1 MTVGTTEN
9 RREWESSSPERNAE
23 LVAAA
28 NRNIELQG
36 LVNSGQITDLEA
48 AVQMASYNLGA
59 TANATEGTSSRSRT
73 LPTTYNKKAA
83 DALLEQ
89 ALLDALNI
97 VPDAKTK
104 AEFFKGLNV
113 FLKVYGST
121 SGTSSSGKDGVSS
134 STSSSVQGAD
144 ATVYLNEFVK
154 EVIKDTIKKN
164 PNAPL
169 GGKVGDTMRS
179 LSSYA
184 ADMGVF
190 KSPNEITNKAV
201 DVITGKSRQ
210 EDILVS
216 YRKDAQALYA
226 NFAPRLAEDSGL
238 TVRDLANPYI
248 QMMADTFETAS
259 DNIKLT
265 DDTIQ
270 KAIND
275 SKGLINL
282 GQFRT
287 MLRNDKR
294 FETTSTAKR
303 EAADLGSAMLRSFGF
318 GA

>member
-1 MTVGTTEN
+1 MVETPNQREDRGTSTTSTGEIN
-9 RREWESSSPERNAE
+9 PLGDMPTAVVPSTTTKGTGKSSSK
-23 LVAAA
+23 
-28 NRNIELQG
+28 
-36 LVNSGQITDLEA
+36 
-48 AVQMASYNLGA
+48 
-59 TANATEGTSSRSRT
+59 T
-73 LPTTYNKKAA
+73 LPSTYNKKAA
-83 DALLEQ
+83 DALLE
-89 ALLDALNI
+89 AELLDLLNI

-104 AEFFKGLNV
+104 AEFFKGLNA
-113 FLKVYGST
+113 FLKAYGTTSGSSSSGTGST
-121 SGTSSSGKDGVSS
+121 TSSSI
-134 STSSSVQGAD
+134 QGAD

-154 EVIKDTIKKN
+154 EVVKDTLKKN
-164 PNAPL
+164 PRAQL

-179 LSSYA
+179 LSTYA
-184 ADMGVF
+184 SDMGVF
-190 KSPNEITNKAV
+190 KSPNEITSKSV

-210 EDILVS
+210 EDILAS

-226 NFAPRLAEDSGL
+226 NFAPRLAEDAGL

-248 QMMADTFETAS
+248 QMMADTFETAA

-303 EAADLGSAMLRSFGF
+303 EAADLGTAMLRSFGF

>member
-1 MTVGTTEN
+1 MTVGPTEN
-9 RREWESSSPERNAE
+9 RREWESSTPERNAE
-23 LVAAA
+23 LIAAA
-28 NRNIELQG
+28 NANIAVLQSLATG
-36 LVNSGQITDLEA
+36 EISDVEA
-48 AVQMASYNLGA
+48 AGLMSSFEAGPKAKTTGA
-59 TANATEGTSSRSRT
+59 GTGSRSRAK
-73 LPTTYNKKAA
+73 PTTYNKKAA
-83 DALLEQ
+83 DALLEE

-104 AEFFKGLNV
+104 AEFFKGLNA
-113 FLKVYGST
+113 FLKAYGST
-121 SGTSSSGKDGVSS
+121 SGSS
-134 STSSSVQGAD
+134 STGTGSSTSYSIQGAD
-144 ATVYLNEFVK
+144 ASVYIKEFVK
-154 EVIKDTIKKN
+154 EVVKDRIKTN
-164 PNAPL
+164 PNEPL
-169 GGKVGDTMRS
+169 GGKVGDTIRA

-190 KSPNEITNKAV
+190 KSSNEITNKSV
-201 DVITGKSRQ
+201 DVITGASRQ
-210 EDILVS
+210 EDILAS
-216 YRKDAQALYA
+216 YRKDAQALYS
-226 NFAPRLAEDSGL
+226 NFAPRLAEDAGL

-248 QMMADTFETAS
+248 QMMADIFELSS

-303 EAADLGSAMLRSFGF
+303 EAAGLSTAMLRSFGF

>member
-1 MTVGTTEN
+1 MVATPNERESRGTAASVEIDPLMGLEPDDILT
-9 RREWESSSPERNAE
+9 SS
-23 LVAAA
+23 
-28 NRNIELQG
+28 
-36 LVNSGQITDLEA
+36 
-48 AVQMASYNLGA
+48 
-59 TANATEGTSSRSRT
+59 TAGTSSRSKT
-73 LPTTYNKKAA
+73 LPSTYNKKAS
-83 DALLEQ
+83 DALLEA

-97 VPDAKTK
+97 VPDAKIK
-104 AEFFKGLNV
+104 AEFFKGLNA
-113 FLKVYGST
+113 FLKAFGTT
-121 SGTSSSGKDGVSS
+121 SGSSSSGKDGVSS
-134 STSSSVQGAD
+134 SSSFTVQGAD
-144 ATVYLNEFVK
+144 ATVYLNQFVK
-154 EVIKDTIKKN
+154 EVVKDTIKKN
-164 PNAPL
+164 PRAQL
-169 GGKVGDTMRS
+169 GGKAGDIIRS

-184 ADMGVF
+184 ANMGVF
-190 KSPNEITNKAV
+190 KSVNEITSKSV
-201 DVITGKSRQ
+201 DVITGASRQ
-210 EDILVS
+210 EDILAS

-226 NFAPRLAEDSGL
+226 NFAPRLAEDAGL

-270 KAIND
+270 RAIND

-294 FETTSTAKR
+294 FEVTSTAKR

>member
-1 MTVGTTEN
+1 MAESTTRGGPGAKLQKTTSTVDIDPLMGAAPDGVTPVPGTTTK
-9 RREWESSSPERNAE
+9 
-23 LVAAA
+23 
-28 NRNIELQG
+28 G
-36 LVNSGQITDLEA
+36 
-48 AVQMASYNLGA
+48 
-59 TANATEGTSSRSRT
+59 GTTRSRT
-73 LPTTYNKKAA
+73 LASTYNKKAA
-83 DALLEQ
+83 DALLE
-89 ALLDALNI
+89 AELLDALNI

-104 AEFFKGLNV
+104 AEFFKGLNA
-113 FLKVYGST
+113 FLKAYGTT
-121 SGTSSSGKDGVSS
+121 SGSKSSGSGTTSSSI
-134 STSSSVQGAD
+134 QGAD

-154 EVIKDTIKKN
+154 EVVKDTLKKN
-164 PNAPL
+164 PRAQL

-179 LSSYA
+179 LSTYA

-190 KSPNEITNKAV
+190 KSPNEITSKSV

-210 EDILVS
+210 EDILAS

-226 NFAPRLAEDSGL
+226 NFAPRLAEDAGL

>member
-1 MTVGTTEN
+1 MTVGPTEN
-9 RREWESSSPERNAE
+9 RREWESSSPERNQQ
-23 LVAAA
+23 LVDAAL
-28 NRNIELQG
+28 RNLELQRM
-36 LVNSGQITDLEA
+36 VDSGELTPLEA
-48 AVQMASYNLGA
+48 AGLMTSYDTPLA
-59 TANATEGTSSRSRT
+59 TDGPSGSSSRSRS
-73 LPTTYNKKAA
+73 LPTKYNKKAA
-83 DALLEQ
+83 DALIEE

-104 AEFFKGLNV
+104 AQFFKGLNA
-113 FLKVYGST
+113 FLKAYGST
-121 SGTSSSGKDGVSS
+121 SGSKSSGGR
-134 STSSSVQGAD
+134 STNYSTQGAD
-144 ATVYLNEFVK
+144 ASVYIRQFVK
-154 EVIKDTIKKN
+154 EVIKEQIKKN
-164 PNAPL
+164 PNIEL
-169 GGKVGDTMRS
+169 GGKAGDTLRA
-179 LSSYA
+179 LTSYA

-190 KSPNEITNKAV
+190 KSVNEITSKSI
-201 DVITGKSRQ
+201 DIITGASRQ
-210 EDILVS
+210 EDIMAS

-226 NFAPRLAEDSGL
+226 NFAPRLAEDAGL

-248 QMMADTFETAS
+248 QMMADTFETTS

-294 FETTSTAKR
+294 FEVTSTAKR
-303 EAADLGSAMLRSFGF
+303 EAADLGTAMLRSFGF

>member
-1 MTVGTTEN
+1 MAEVTPNQRESRTTTVEIDPLMGAAPDGVTPAPGTTTK
-9 RREWESSSPERNAE
+9 
-23 LVAAA
+23 
-28 NRNIELQG
+28 G
-36 LVNSGQITDLEA
+36 
-48 AVQMASYNLGA
+48 
-59 TANATEGTSSRSRT
+59 GTTRSRT
-73 LPTTYNKKAA
+73 LASTINKKAA
-83 DALLEQ
+83 DALIE
-89 ALLDALNI
+89 AELLDALNI

-104 AEFFKGLNV
+104 AEFYKGLNA

-121 SGTSSSGKDGVSS
+121 SSSKSSGSGTT
-134 STSSSVQGAD
+134 STSVQGAD
-144 ATVYLNEFVK
+144 ASVYIKEFVK
-154 EVIKDTIKKN
+154 EVVKDTVKKN
-164 PNAPL
+164 PTAPL
-169 GGKVGDTMRS
+169 GGKVGDTIRS

-190 KSPNEITNKAV
+190 KSANEITSKAV
-201 DVITGKSRQ
+201 DVISGANRQ
-210 EDILVS
+210 EDILAS

-226 NFAPRLAEDSGL
+226 NFAPRLAEDAGL

-303 EAADLGSAMLRSFGF
+303 EAADLGTAMLRSFGF

>member
-1 MTVGTTEN
+1 MDLTNDCRNN
-9 RREWESSSPERNAE
+9 RESQRMGKLLVLNVIAE

-28 NRNIELQG
+28 NRNIQTFKVIEAL
-36 LVNSGQITDLEA
+36 NSGEITDAIEA
-48 AVQMASYNLGA
+48 ASTDGLILTLKKSLQMH
-59 TANATEGTSSRSRT
+59 TEGTSSRSRT

-164 PNAPL
+164 PNTPL

-226 NFAPRLAEDSGL
+226 NFAPRLAEDAGL

-248 QMMADTFETAS
+248 QMMADTFETES

-294 FETTSTAKR
+294 FEDNLHCKA
-303 EAADLGSAMLRSFGF
+303 
-318 GA
+318 

>member
-1 MTVGTTEN
+1 MIYHSIKLVMVTTATTIDIDPLMGRMPTDIVDSETTTKGSP
-9 RREWESSSPERNAE
+9 SSSKA
-23 LVAAA
+23 
-28 NRNIELQG
+28 
-36 LVNSGQITDLEA
+36 
-48 AVQMASYNLGA
+48 
-59 TANATEGTSSRSRT
+59 
-73 LPTTYNKKAA
+73 LPSTYNKKAA

-104 AEFFKGLNV
+104 AEFFKGLNA
-113 FLKVYGST
+113 FLKAYGTTSGSRSSGTGTST
-121 SGTSSSGKDGVSS
+121 SFT
-134 STSSSVQGAD
+134 VQGAD

-164 PNAPL
+164 PTAPL

-184 ADMGVF
+184 SDMGVF
-190 KSPNEITNKAV
+190 KSPNEITSKSV

-210 EDILVS
+210 EDILAS

-226 NFAPRLAEDSGL
+226 NFAPRLAEDAGL

>member
-1 MTVGTTEN
+1 MAETPNQREGRVTTGADINPLPGGMPTVPVAPATTTK
-9 RREWESSSPERNAE
+9 
-23 LVAAA
+23 
-28 NRNIELQG
+28 G
-36 LVNSGQITDLEA
+36 SG
-48 AVQMASYNLGA
+48 
-59 TANATEGTSSRSRT
+59 SSRSKT
-73 LPTTYNKKAA
+73 KPTTYNKKAS
-83 DALLEQ
+83 DALLEE

-104 AEFFKGLNV
+104 AEFFKGLKA
-113 FLKVYGST
+113 FLKAYGST
-121 SGTSSSGKDGVSS
+121 SGSKSSGSGT
-134 STSSSVQGAD
+134 TSYSIQGAD
-144 ATVYLNEFVK
+144 ATVYLNQFVK

-164 PNAPL
+164 PKVQF
-169 GGKVGDTMRS
+169 GGKVGDTIRS

-184 ADMGVF
+184 ADMGIF
-190 KSPNEITNKAV
+190 KSPNEITSKSI
-201 DVITGKSRQ
+201 DVITGRSRQ
-210 EDILVS
+210 EDILAS

-226 NFAPRLAEDSGL
+226 NFAPRLAEDAGL

-248 QMMADTFETAS
+248 QMMADTFEIAS

-275 SKGLINL
+275 AKGLINL

-294 FETTSTAKR
+294 FETTSTAIR
-303 EAADLGSAMLRSFGF
+303 EAAGLSTAMLRSFGF

>member
-1 MTVGTTEN
+1 MAESTTRGGPGAKLQKGTSADIDPLMGAAPAGTT
-9 RREWESSSPERNAE
+9 P
-23 LVAAA
+23 
-28 NRNIELQG
+28 G
-36 LVNSGQITDLEA
+36 T
-48 AVQMASYNLGA
+48 
-59 TANATEGTSSRSRT
+59 TANDGSPSSSRT
-73 LPTTYNKKAA
+73 LPSTYNKKAA
-83 DALLEQ
+83 DALLE
-89 ALLDALNI
+89 AELLDLLNI

-104 AEFFKGLNV
+104 AEFFKGLNA
-113 FLKVYGST
+113 FLKAYGTTSGSKSSGTGTST
-121 SGTSSSGKDGVSS
+121 SF
-134 STSSSVQGAD
+134 SVQGAD

-154 EVIKDTIKKN
+154 EVVKDTLKKN
-164 PNAPL
+164 PRAQL

-179 LSSYA
+179 LSTYA

-190 KSPNEITNKAV
+190 KSPNEITSKSV

-210 EDILVS
+210 EDILAS

-226 NFAPRLAEDSGL
+226 NFAPRLAEDAGL

>member
-1 MTVGTTEN
+1 MAESTTRGGPGAKLQKAADIDPLMGAAPEGEASTKGT
-9 RREWESSSPERNAE
+9 
-23 LVAAA
+23 
-28 NRNIELQG
+28 
-36 LVNSGQITDLEA
+36 D
-48 AVQMASYNLGA
+48 
-59 TANATEGTSSRSRT
+59 GTPSRSRT
-73 LPTTYNKKAA
+73 LASTYNKKAA
-83 DALLEQ
+83 DALLE
-89 ALLDALNI
+89 AELLDVLNI

-104 AEFFKGLNV
+104 AEFFKGLNA
-113 FLKVYGST
+113 FLKAYGST
-121 SGTSSSGKDGVSS
+121 SSSRSSGKGT
-134 STSSSVQGAD
+134 STSSSIQGAD
-144 ATVYLNEFVK
+144 ASVYLNEFVK
-154 EVIKDTIKKN
+154 EVIKDTVKKN
-164 PNAPL
+164 PKAPL
-169 GGKVGDTMRS
+169 GGKVGDTVRV

-184 ADMGVF
+184 ADMGIF
-190 KSPNEITNKAV
+190 KSTNEILSKSV
-201 DVITGKSRQ
+201 DVISGTNRQ
-210 EDILVS
+210 EDVLAS

-226 NFAPRLAEDSGL
+226 NFAPRLAEDAGL

>member
-1 MTVGTTEN
+1 M
-9 RREWESSSPERNAE
+9 AE
-23 LVAAA
+23 
-28 NRNIELQG
+28 
-36 LVNSGQITDLEA
+36 
-48 AVQMASYNLGA
+48 
-59 TANATEGTSSRSRT
+59 TANQREGRTSYPVGDINPLPGGMPTTTVTPATTTKGSGSSRSKT
-73 LPTTYNKKAA
+73 LASTYNKKAA
-83 DALLEQ
+83 DALLE
-89 ALLDALNI
+89 AELLDALNI
-97 VPDAKTK
+97 VPDEKTK
-104 AEFFKGLNV
+104 AEFFKGLNA
-113 FLKVYGST
+113 FLKAYGST
-121 SGTSSSGKDGVSS
+121 SGSKSSGSGT
-134 STSSSVQGAD
+134 TSFSVQGAD

-154 EVIKDTIKKN
+154 EIVKDTLKKN
-164 PNAPL
+164 PKAQL
-169 GGKVGDTMRS
+169 GGKVGDTVRS
-179 LSSYA
+179 LSTYA

-190 KSPNEITNKAV
+190 KSANEIMGKSV

-210 EDILVS
+210 EDILAS

-226 NFAPRLAEDSGL
+226 NFAPRLAEDAGL

-294 FETTSTAKR
+294 FEVTSTAKR

>member
-1 MTVGTTEN
+1 MAETANQRESRISTTDIDPLMGAAPTGTVDKTNGTT
-9 RREWESSSPERNAE
+9 
-23 LVAAA
+23 
-28 NRNIELQG
+28 
-36 LVNSGQITDLEA
+36 
-48 AVQMASYNLGA
+48 
-59 TANATEGTSSRSRT
+59 GTSSRSKT
-73 LPTTYNKKAA
+73 KATTYNKKAA
-83 DALLEQ
+83 DALIEE

-104 AEFFKGLNV
+104 TEFFKGLNA
-113 FLKVYGST
+113 FLKAYGST
-121 SGTSSSGKDGVSS
+121 SGSRSSGSGTV
-134 STSSSVQGAD
+134 SSSVQGAD
-144 ATVYLNEFVK
+144 ASVYINEFVK
-154 EVIKDTIKKN
+154 EVIKDTVKKN

-169 GGKVGDTMRS
+169 GGKVGDTVRT

-190 KSPNEITNKAV
+190 KSPNEITSKSV
-201 DVITGKSRQ
+201 DVISGRSRQ
-210 EDILVS
+210 EDILAS

-226 NFAPRLAEDSGL
+226 NFAPRLAEDAGL

-303 EAADLGSAMLRSFGF
+303 EAADLGTAMLRSFGF

>member
-1 MTVGTTEN
+1 M
-9 RREWESSSPERNAE
+9 AE
-23 LVAAA
+23 
-28 NRNIELQG
+28 
-36 LVNSGQITDLEA
+36 
-48 AVQMASYNLGA
+48 
-59 TANATEGTSSRSRT
+59 TANQREGRVPVTPGDIDPLMGGMPTSTVTPATTTKGTGSSRSKT
-73 LPTTYNKKAA
+73 LPSTYNKKAA
-83 DALLEQ
+83 DALLE
-89 ALLDALNI
+89 AELLDALNI

-104 AEFFKGLNV
+104 AEFFKGLNA
-113 FLKVYGST
+113 FLKAYGTT
-121 SGTSSSGKDGVSS
+121 SGSSSSGTGTT
-134 STSSSVQGAD
+134 TSSSVQGAD

-164 PNAPL
+164 PTAPL

-179 LSSYA
+179 LSTYA
-184 ADMGVF
+184 SDMGVF
-190 KSPNEITNKAV
+190 KSPNEITSKSV

-210 EDILVS
+210 EDILAS

-226 NFAPRLAEDSGL
+226 NFAPRLAEDAGL

-248 QMMADTFETAS
+248 QMMADTFETTS

-282 GQFRT
+282 GQFRS

-294 FETTSTAKR
+294 FEVTSTAKR
-303 EAADLGSAMLRSFGF
+303 EAADLGTAMLRSFGF

>member
-1 MTVGTTEN
+1 MAEETPRGGPGAKARTKGITVAGDIDPTNPSGDAPAGTLATTTEGKP
-9 RREWESSSPERNAE
+9 SS
-23 LVAAA
+23 
-28 NRNIELQG
+28 
-36 LVNSGQITDLEA
+36 
-48 AVQMASYNLGA
+48 
-59 TANATEGTSSRSRT
+59 SRT
-73 LPTTYNKKAA
+73 LPSTYNKKAA

-104 AEFFKGLNV
+104 AEFFKGLNA
-113 FLKVYGST
+113 FLKAYGTT
-121 SGTSSSGKDGVSS
+121 SGSSSSGTGTT
-134 STSSSVQGAD
+134 TSSSVQGAD

-164 PNAPL
+164 PTAPL

-190 KSPNEITNKAV
+190 KSPNEITGRSV

-210 EDILVS
+210 EDILAS

-226 NFAPRLAEDSGL
+226 NFAPRLAEDAGL

-294 FETTSTAKR
+294 FEVTSTAKR
-303 EAADLGSAMLRSFGF
+303 EAADLGTAMLRSFGF

>member
-1 MTVGTTEN
+1 MAETTPRGGPGAKLQKGTSVDINPLPGGMPVGT
-9 RREWESSSPERNAE
+9 
-23 LVAAA
+23 VAPVSTT
-28 NRNIELQG
+28 QG
-36 LVNSGQITDLEA
+36 SG
-48 AVQMASYNLGA
+48 
-59 TANATEGTSSRSRT
+59 SSRSRA
-73 LPTTYNKKAA
+73 LPSTYNKKAS

-104 AEFFKGLNV
+104 AEFFKGLKA
-113 FLKVYGST
+113 FLKAYGST
-121 SGTSSSGKDGVSS
+121 SGSRSSGSG
-134 STSSSVQGAD
+134 STSYSIQGAD
-144 ATVYLNEFVK
+144 ATVYLNQFVK

-164 PNAPL
+164 PNVQF
-169 GGKVGDTMRS
+169 GGKVGDTVRS

-190 KSPNEITNKAV
+190 KSSNEITSKSI
-201 DVITGKSRQ
+201 DVITGRSRQ
-210 EDILVS
+210 EDILAS

-226 NFAPRLAEDSGL
+226 NFAPRLAEDAGL

-248 QMMADTFETAS
+248 QMMADTFEIAS

-275 SKGLINL
+275 AKGLINL

-294 FETTSTAKR
+294 FETTTTAIR
-303 EAADLGSAMLRSFGF
+303 EAAGLGTAMLRSFGF

>member
-1 MTVGTTEN
+1 MAETANQKEGRVTTTATTIDIDPLM
-9 RREWESSSPERNAE
+9 RRMPTDIVDSETTTKGSPSSSKA
-23 LVAAA
+23 
-28 NRNIELQG
+28 
-36 LVNSGQITDLEA
+36 
-48 AVQMASYNLGA
+48 
-59 TANATEGTSSRSRT
+59 
-73 LPTTYNKKAA
+73 LPSTYNKKAA

-104 AEFFKGLNV
+104 AEFFKGLNA
-113 FLKVYGST
+113 FLKAYGTTSGSRSSGTGTST
-121 SGTSSSGKDGVSS
+121 SFT
-134 STSSSVQGAD
+134 VQGAD

-164 PNAPL
+164 PTAPL

-190 KSPNEITNKAV
+190 KSPNEISSKSV

-210 EDILVS
+210 EDILAS

-226 NFAPRLAEDSGL
+226 NFAPRLAEDAGL

>member
-1 MTVGTTEN
+1 MVETPNQREGRIESTTSSGEINPLGDMPTTVVPGAEGKGP
-9 RREWESSSPERNAE
+9 SSSK
-23 LVAAA
+23 
-28 NRNIELQG
+28 
-36 LVNSGQITDLEA
+36 
-48 AVQMASYNLGA
+48 
-59 TANATEGTSSRSRT
+59 T
-73 LPTTYNKKAA
+73 LPSTYNKKAA
-83 DALLEQ
+83 DALLE
-89 ALLDALNI
+89 AELLDLLNI

-104 AEFFKGLNV
+104 AEFFKGLNA
-113 FLKVYGST
+113 FLKAYGTT
-121 SGTSSSGKDGVSS
+121 SGSSSSGTGTT
-134 STSSSVQGAD
+134 TSSSVQGAD

-164 PNAPL
+164 PTAPL

-190 KSPNEITNKAV
+190 KSPNEITSRSV

-210 EDILVS
+210 EDILAS

-226 NFAPRLAEDSGL
+226 NFAPRLAEDAGL

-294 FETTSTAKR
+294 FEVTSTAKR

>member
-1 MTVGTTEN
+1 MAEETPRGGPGAKARTKGITVTGDIDPTNPTGDAPATTTPGTTTKGSP
-9 RREWESSSPERNAE
+9 SSSKA
-23 LVAAA
+23 
-28 NRNIELQG
+28 
-36 LVNSGQITDLEA
+36 
-48 AVQMASYNLGA
+48 
-59 TANATEGTSSRSRT
+59 
-73 LPTTYNKKAA
+73 LPSTYNKKAA

-104 AEFFKGLNV
+104 AEFFKGLNA
-113 FLKVYGST
+113 FLKAYGTTSGSRSSGTGTST
-121 SGTSSSGKDGVSS
+121 SFT
-134 STSSSVQGAD
+134 VQGAD

-164 PNAPL
+164 PAAPL

-184 ADMGVF
+184 AEMGVF
-190 KSPNEITNKAV
+190 KSPNEISSKSV

-210 EDILVS
+210 EDILAS

-226 NFAPRLAEDSGL
+226 NFAPRLAEDTGL

>member
-1 MTVGTTEN
+1 MADSTTRGGPGAKLSSADIDPLMGAAPAETTPGTTAKGTG
-9 RREWESSSPERNAE
+9 SSS
-23 LVAAA
+23 
-28 NRNIELQG
+28 
-36 LVNSGQITDLEA
+36 
-48 AVQMASYNLGA
+48 
-59 TANATEGTSSRSRT
+59 SRT
-73 LPTTYNKKAA
+73 LASTYNKKAA
-83 DALLEQ
+83 DALLEET
-89 ALLDALNI
+89 LLDVLNI

-104 AEFFKGLNV
+104 AEFFKGLNA
-113 FLKVYGST
+113 FLKAYGTT
-121 SGTSSSGKDGVSS
+121 SGSRSSGSGT
-134 STSSSVQGAD
+134 TSSSVQGAD

-154 EVIKDTIKKN
+154 EVVKDTIKKN
-164 PNAPL
+164 PTAPL
-169 GGKVGDTMRS
+169 GGKVGDTIRS
-179 LSSYA
+179 LSTYA

-190 KSPNEITNKAV
+190 KSPNEITSKSV

-210 EDILVS
+210 EDILAS

-226 NFAPRLAEDSGL
+226 NFAPRLAEDAGL

-303 EAADLGSAMLRSFGF
+303 EAADLGTAMLRSFGF

>member
-1 MTVGTTEN
+1 MVETPNQREGRAPRTGVDIDPLPGGMPTTVVPGSTTEGSP
-9 RREWESSSPERNAE
+9 SSS
-23 LVAAA
+23 
-28 NRNIELQG
+28 
-36 LVNSGQITDLEA
+36 
-48 AVQMASYNLGA
+48 
-59 TANATEGTSSRSRT
+59 RT
-73 LPTTYNKKAA
+73 MPSTYNKKAA
-83 DALLEQ
+83 DALLEET
-89 ALLDALNI
+89 LLNVLNI

-104 AEFFKGLNV
+104 AEFFKGLNA
-113 FLKVYGST
+113 FLKAYGTTSGSKSSGTGTST
-121 SGTSSSGKDGVSS
+121 SFT
-134 STSSSVQGAD
+134 VQGAD

-154 EVIKDTIKKN
+154 EVVKDTIKKN
-164 PNAPL
+164 PTAPL
-169 GGKVGDTMRS
+169 GGKVGDTIRS
-179 LSSYA
+179 LSTYA
-184 ADMGVF
+184 SDMGVF
-190 KSPNEITNKAV
+190 KSPNEITSKSV

-210 EDILVS
+210 EDILAS

-226 NFAPRLAEDSGL
+226 NFAPRLAEDAGL

-303 EAADLGSAMLRSFGF
+303 EAADLGTAMLRSFGF

>member
-1 MTVGTTEN
+1 MAETANQKEGRVTTTATTIDIDPLMGRMPTDIVDSETTTKGSP
-9 RREWESSSPERNAE
+9 SSSKA
-23 LVAAA
+23 
-28 NRNIELQG
+28 
-36 LVNSGQITDLEA
+36 
-48 AVQMASYNLGA
+48 
-59 TANATEGTSSRSRT
+59 
-73 LPTTYNKKAA
+73 LPSTYNKKAA

-104 AEFFKGLNV
+104 AEFFKGLNA
-113 FLKVYGST
+113 FLKAYGTTSGSRSSGTGTST
-121 SGTSSSGKDGVSS
+121 SFT
-134 STSSSVQGAD
+134 VQGAD

-164 PNAPL
+164 PTAPL

-184 ADMGVF
+184 SDMGVF
-190 KSPNEITNKAV
+190 KSPNEITSKSV

-210 EDILVS
+210 EDILAS

-226 NFAPRLAEDSGL
+226 NFAPRLAEDAGL

>member
-1 MTVGTTEN
+1 MAEETPRGGPGAKARTKGITVAGDIDPTNPSGDAPAGT
-9 RREWESSSPERNAE
+9 
-23 LVAAA
+23 
-28 NRNIELQG
+28 
-36 LVNSGQITDLEA
+36 
-48 AVQMASYNLGA
+48 LG
-59 TANATEGTSSRSRT
+59 TATEGKGPSSSKT
-73 LPTTYNKKAA
+73 LPSTYNKKAA
-83 DALLEQ
+83 DALLE
-89 ALLDALNI
+89 AELLDLLNI
-97 VPDAKTK
+97 IPDAKTK
-104 AEFFKGLNV
+104 AEFFKGLNA
-113 FLKVYGST
+113 FLKAYGTT
-121 SGTSSSGKDGVSS
+121 SGSSSSGTGTT
-134 STSSSVQGAD
+134 TSSSVQGAD

-164 PNAPL
+164 PTAPL

-190 KSPNEITNKAV
+190 KSPNEITSRSV

-210 EDILVS
+210 EDILAS

-226 NFAPRLAEDSGL
+226 NFAPRLAEDAGL

>member
-1 MTVGTTEN
+1 MAEETPRGGPGAKARTKGITVAGDIDPTNPSGDAPAGT
-9 RREWESSSPERNAE
+9 
-23 LVAAA
+23 
-28 NRNIELQG
+28 
-36 LVNSGQITDLEA
+36 
-48 AVQMASYNLGA
+48 LG
-59 TANATEGTSSRSRT
+59 TATEGKGPSSSKT
-73 LPTTYNKKAA
+73 LPSTYNKKAA
-83 DALLEQ
+83 DALLE
-89 ALLDALNI
+89 AELLDLLNI

-104 AEFFKGLNV
+104 AEFFKGLNA
-113 FLKVYGST
+113 FLKAYGPT
-121 SGTSSSGKDGVSS
+121 SGSSSSGTGTT
-134 STSSSVQGAD
+134 TSSSVQGAD
-144 ATVYLNEFVK
+144 AT
-154 EVIKDTIKKN
+154 
-164 PNAPL
+164 APL

-190 KSPNEITNKAV
+190 KSPNEITSRSV

-210 EDILVS
+210 EDILAS

-226 NFAPRLAEDSGL
+226 NFAPRLAEDAGL

-282 GQFRT
+282 GQFRS

-294 FETTSTAKR
+294 FEVTSTAKR
-303 EAADLGSAMLRSFGF
+303 EAADLGTAMLRSFGF

>member
-1 MTVGTTEN
+1 MAEETPRGGPGAKARTKGITVAGDIDPTNPTGDAPATTTPGTTTKGTGK
-9 RREWESSSPERNAE
+9 SSSK
-23 LVAAA
+23 
-28 NRNIELQG
+28 
-36 LVNSGQITDLEA
+36 
-48 AVQMASYNLGA
+48 
-59 TANATEGTSSRSRT
+59 T
-73 LPTTYNKKAA
+73 LPSTYNKKAA
-83 DALLEQ
+83 DALLE
-89 ALLDALNI
+89 AELLDLLNI

-104 AEFFKGLNV
+104 AEFFKGLNA
-113 FLKVYGST
+113 FLKAYGTTSGSSSSGTGST
-121 SGTSSSGKDGVSS
+121 TSSSI
-134 STSSSVQGAD
+134 QGAD

-164 PNAPL
+164 PAAPL

-179 LSSYA
+179 LSTYA

-190 KSPNEITNKAV
+190 KSPNEITSKSV
-201 DVITGKSRQ
+201 DVITGRSRQ
-210 EDILVS
+210 EDILAS

-226 NFAPRLAEDSGL
+226 NFAPRLAEDAGL